1 MQKMRKLSIVLMV
14 LMLLAMGSFA
24 AAQDIPCGD
33 LSEEDCSL
41 LSGTTEAMGSVSSA
55 TFTIDMSITTTEDE
69 EETTITISGDG
80 SFSGAEGLL
89 GDSMTAMMSDPASAA
104 DTSAMM
110 QMFGVAIA
118 DLDAA
123 LNLNVDAGAGDEI
136 VIELVLVDSIGY
148 VNFDAL
154 GLAGMQL
161 GEDLTL
167 PEWGGVNLPELLET
181 MGPQMGAMMGGGMPG
196 GGMPGGGTTG
206 GGLPED
212 FDPESFGQYFIIT
225 RLEDDA
231 MDDGTAVAVFEM
243 TVDFAG
249 MMSDPALQEAMAES
263 GEEITEAQM
272 EAMMSMYENM
282 AFALN
287 VYVGLEDNYLY
298 GFDLALSMDMSAMA
312 ATSGTRTSG
321 NPGAVDVAFS
331 LYLADFNAAP
341 EITAPEGA
349 EVATTDQ
356 LMSLMGM
363 MMGGMGAPSR

>member
-1 MQKMRKLSIVLMV
+1 
-14 LMLLAMGSFA
+14 
-24 AAQDIPCGD
+24 
-33 LSEEDCSL
+33 
-41 LSGTTEAMGSVSSA
+41 
-55 TFTIDMSITTTEDE
+55 
-69 EETTITISGDG
+69 
-80 SFSGAEGLL
+80 
-89 GDSMTAMMSDPASAA
+89 
-104 DTSAMM
+104 MM

-118 DLDAA
+118 DLDAT

-136 VIELVLVDSIGY
+136 VIELVLVDSVGY
-148 VNFDAL
+148 VNFGAL

-181 MGPQMGAMMGGGMPG
+181 MGPQLGAMMGGGMPG
-196 GGMPGGGTTG
+196 GGAGMPGGGTTG

-212 FDPESFGQYFIIT
+212 FDPESFAQYFTIT

-243 TVDFAG
+243 SVDFAG
-249 MMSDPALQEAMAES
+249 MMSDPAVQEAIEAS
-263 GEEITEAQM
+263 GEEVTEAQM

-282 AFALN
+282 AFTFN

-331 LYLADFNAAP
+331 LYFADFNAAP

-349 EVATTDQ
+349 EVATSDQ
-356 LMSLMGM
+356 IMSLMGM
-363 MMGGMGAPSR
+363 MMGGMRAPSR